1 MLQDSF
7 RKLISGQS
15 TSPFAAF
22 LRLGLRIPACF
33 YAIVIILRNL
43 LYDKGWLKT
52 HHVNA
57 TVFSIGNITAG
68 GTGKTPLVIWL
79 CNLLRERNISC
90 AILTRG
96 YKAAKN
102 LKLKTQRYSDEP
114 AIILDLCPEA
124 KVIVNPNRLSA
135 AADAV
140 NNFGVKALIM
150 DDGFQHR
157 RLARDLDIVV
167 IDATCPFGYEKM
179 LPAGL
184 LREPVVSLMRAGAAV
199 ITRCDQTSEAEL
211 NDIETQL
218 QSENPQIVIAR
229 SIHAPVYAKSTSSNE
244 IPLDL
249 LKDKK
254 IFAFCGTG
262 NPNAFF
268 TTLKK
273 LETDIVGSRI
283 YDDHHS
289 YTNDDITEIYEE
301 ARYFDAA
308 LILSTHKDWS
318 KISLPHKAE
327 KDITWAYLQIELR
340 FISGEDKITQLI
352 KEALAGKILK
362 S

>member
-1 MLQDSF
+1 LIQDSF
-7 RKLISGQS
+7 RKLISGRS
-15 TSPFAAF
+15 TGPFAAF
-22 LRLGLRIPACF
+22 LRIGLRIPACF
-33 YAIVIILRNL
+33 YAIVISLRNL
-43 LYDKGWLKT
+43 LYDKGRLKT

-79 CNLLRERNISC
+79 CNLLQEENIGC
-90 AILTRG
+90 AVLTRG
-96 YKAAKN
+96 YKATKN
-102 LKLKTQRYSDEP
+102 LKLKTQSYSDEP
-114 AIILDLCPEA
+114 AIILECCPEA
-124 KVIVNPNRLSA
+124 KLVVNPNRLSA

-140 NNFGVKALIM
+140 NDFDIKVLIM

-157 RLARDLDIVV
+157 RLARYLDIVA

-184 LREPVVSLMRAGAAV
+184 LREPVASLMRADAAV
-199 ITRCDQTSEAEL
+199 ITRCDQVSETAL

-218 QSENPQIVIAR
+218 RSANPEITIAR
-229 SIHAPVYAKSTSSNE
+229 SIHAPVYAKSADGNE
-244 IPLDL
+244 IALDR

-254 IFAFCGTG
+254 IFAFCGIG

-268 TTLKK
+268 TTLRK
-273 LETDIVGSRI
+273 LETDIVGSRV

-289 YTNDDITEIYEE
+289 YTNGDITDIYEE
-301 ARYFDAA
+301 ARYLNAA

-318 KISLPHKAE
+318 KISLPRKAE

-340 FISGEDKITQLI
+340 FISGEDKITLLI
-352 KEALAGKILK
+352 KEASAGKILK